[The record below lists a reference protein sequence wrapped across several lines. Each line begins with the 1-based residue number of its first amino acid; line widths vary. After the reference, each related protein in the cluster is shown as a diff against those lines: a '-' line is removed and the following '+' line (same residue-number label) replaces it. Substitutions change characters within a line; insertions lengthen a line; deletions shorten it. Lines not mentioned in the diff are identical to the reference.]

1 MSIENKS
8 KRGDYI
14 LYMLVTVVGVIICS
28 SIMIASG
35 TTPILFSSYFGTCL
49 EFTSTIEEITTSE
62 CVKYMEENPNSTGQD
77 VVDYYDAQ
85 REKLLANMIEPS
97 NEFSMTKQI

>member
-28 SIMIASG
+28 SHNDSIWHD
-35 TTPILFSSYFGTCL
+35 
-49 EFTSTIEEITTSE
+49 
-62 CVKYMEENPNSTGQD
+62 PNI
-77 VVDYYDAQ
+77 V
-85 REKLLANMIEPS
+85 
-97 NEFSMTKQI
+97 